1 MILNDLQGFRFRR
14 RGLGLPRLL
23 VASTL
28 LMWLLPPQQQEAPLG
43 VLRDLGSRGFAG
55 RVVWGF
61 MGVGGLGSGGVGVQG
76 LRVYIG
82 LQGIHFKDDV
92 CILHF

>member
-1 MILNDLQGFRFRR
+1 MAVATPAAGGSL
-14 RGLGLPRLL
+14 RGL
-23 VASTL
+23 A
-28 LMWLLPPQQQEAPLG
+28 
-43 VLRDLGSRGFAG
+43 GSRVFRGFAG